1 MTVLTT
7 LTSTKI
13 MVFLL
18 SILVVHPLHAADVGG
33 SIECGIYLAPSSI
46 PFAGLGMYAGNRSIA
61 LDEVVT
67 DGDILIPIV
76 ERPWHIERSLNDRKF
91 LWNEYIWTGNTFDF
105 TNEEIGEELV
115 GDISMAS
122 PGVGAAANSY
132 MSMINIDDNPI
143 LISRAGLSRNSPG
156 QGAFT
161 IYHGRSFVATE
172 PIEPGQELFVS
183 YGNNYFT
190 SRKHT
195 YGYLPMPSKDYDRAD
210 FILEKG
216 LDLILHNTEINSD
229 GRQNGT
235 CSPGHGEDVSNNKDN
250 NNCDVLLSSETIR
263 EEIWNDVHALIK
275 DISGNIYTTSRIL
288 NAIPANVSVIEDVLE
303 GGGTAYQD
311 YNRSVKGLEWLEENG
326 QCMDNI
332 KSDLSKIPH
341 AGRGAFAT
349 RFIPSGRLVSPA
361 PLVHIEDIDNMVM
374 FMDHIYNEE
383 DRLVPNR
390 RGEYT
395 WQLIL
400 NYCFAHHQS
409 TLLLC
414 PYGLLS
420 SLINHSTENFNTK
433 IQWSE
438 DHRMRH
444 PEWFNNPLDE
454 WSFEYHTGLQ
464 IDFVATR
471 DIKADEEILI
481 DYGPLW
487 QNAWANHVE
496 EFKFEEYRSELYMP
510 AYELNDLLLDDDDF
524 KLRTEKDRE
533 YELDGVRMFV
543 KINAL
548 PPLGSRWGEHDH
560 ACTIVRK
567 LYDDSYLIRLVKW
580 VDDDEYRV
588 TERDPETFLL
598 WGIPKG
604 AFFFEDLPYTRDIHQ
619 QWSFR
624 HPMMIPDDLFP
635 DIWKNVNNDN
645 SDIPFLQYAVKF
657 GNEESND
664 EEEEEEEEYGELEE
678 VRIEEYDD
686 DYEEEEEDD
695 MDVYDY
701 FNYEIK
707 EVEEDDDTDV
717 YDEEEHDDD
726 DDDDDF
732 LDHDYEED
740 DEEEDDKYY

>member
-1 MTVLTT
+1 MFPA
-7 LTSTKI
+7 
-13 MVFLL
+13 FLL
-18 SILVVHPLHAADVGG
+18 LL
-33 SIECGIYLAPSSI
+33 L
-46 PFAGLGMYAGNRSIA
+46 
-61 LDEVVT
+61 
-67 DGDILIPIV
+67 
-76 ERPWHIERSLNDRKF
+76 
-91 LWNEYIWTGNTFDF
+91 
-105 TNEEIGEELV
+105 
-115 GDISMAS
+115 
-122 PGVGAAANSY
+122 
-132 MSMINIDDNPI
+132 
-143 LISRAGLSRNSPG
+143 LSNLRYV
-156 QGAFT
+156 Q
-161 IYHGRSFVATE
+161 
-172 PIEPGQELFVS
+172 
-183 YGNNYFT
+183 
-190 SRKHT
+190 

-210 FILEKG
+210 FILDKG
-216 LDLILHNTEINSD
+216 LDLILHNTEIDSD
-229 GRQNGT
+229 GRHAGQ
-235 CSPGHGEDVSNNKDN
+235 CSPDNGEDVSNNSDDN
-250 NNCDVLLSSETIR
+250 NNCDVLLSSESIR

-275 DISGNIYTTSRIL
+275 DISENIYTTSRIL
-288 NAIPANVSVIEDVLE
+288 NAIPANVSVIEDVLD

-311 YNRSVKGLEWLEENG
+311 YNRSVKDLEWLEENG

-332 KSDLSKIPH
+332 KTGLSKIPH

-374 FMDHIYNEE
+374 FMDHVYNEE

-390 RGEYT
+390 RGDYT

-438 DHRMRH
+438 DRRMRH
-444 PEWFNNPLDE
+444 PEWFEQSLDE

-471 DIKADEEILI
+471 DIEADEEILI

-487 QNAWANHVE
+487 QNAWVNHVK
-496 EFKFEEYRSELYMP
+496 EFKFEEYRSEHYMP

-533 YELDGVRMFV
+533 YELDGVRMFIKV
-543 KINAL
+543 NSL
-548 PPLGSRWGEHDH
+548 PPLGRRWGKDDH

-588 TERDPETFLL
+588 TERDPKTLLL

-604 AFFFEDLPYTRDIHQ
+604 AFYFEDLPYTRDIHQ

-635 DIWKNVNNDN
+635 DPWKNDNNDN
-645 SDIPFLQYAVKF
+645 SDINFLQFAVKF

-664 EEEEEEEEYGELEE
+664 DDEDEEEYGEVEE

-686 DYEEEEEDD
+686 DDEEEEEDD
-695 MDVYDY
+695 TDVYDY
-701 FNYEIK
+701 FNHEK
-707 EVEEDDDTDV
+707 EEEEEDDTDV
-717 YDEEEHDDD
+717 HDEEVEY
-726 DDDDDF
+726 DDDDF

-740 DEEEDDKYY
+740 DEEVDDEYY